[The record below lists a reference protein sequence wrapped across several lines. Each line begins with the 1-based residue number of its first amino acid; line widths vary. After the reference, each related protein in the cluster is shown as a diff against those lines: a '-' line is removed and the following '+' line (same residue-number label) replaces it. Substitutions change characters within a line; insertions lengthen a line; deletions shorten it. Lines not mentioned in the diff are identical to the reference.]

1 MIIPLSR
8 GPTYLPT
15 TQRLCRELVRASVGR
30 GVHLGEYS
38 TRRLLVPA
46 TWYFAA
52 TVRRTPTGDTAG
64 RRWEAGYGILFGLC
78 MI

>member
-15 TQRLCRELVRASVGR
+15 TLRLCRGAMQASVEL

-38 TRRLLVPA
+38 AGGLLVLA
-46 TWYFAA
+46 NWYFAA
-52 TVRRTPTGDTAG
+52 TFQRAPVKATG